1 MYINQHKE
9 DCAPQTHQN
18 AQQGTRAASD
28 RNINTRLNTCV
39 MLSDTRSTRETYKK
53 LKLEVCQP
61 ETINRSLKL
70 AVFLNLH
77 SKTQI
82 QKQLVNQ
89 AAVHGVN
96 C

>member
-1 MYINQHKE
+1 MPHK
-9 DCAPQTHQN
+9 THQKV
-18 AQQGTRAASD
+18 QQGTRAASD
-28 RNINTRLNTCV
+28 RNTNTRLNACV
-39 MLSDTRSTRETYKK
+39 VLSDTRSTRDTYRK
-53 LKLEVCQP
+53 LKLEVPQP
-61 ETINRSLKL
+61 ETVNRSLKL

-82 QKQLVNQ
+82 QKKLVNQ